1 MIQNQ
6 QVLLIQCLKGVFIK
20 IDEKNLQINTNNTLF
35 IEKFNQWINKNYGR
49 MICE

>member
-6 QVLLIQCLKGVFIK
+6 QVLLIQCLNGIFAK

-35 IEKFNQWINKNYGR
+35 IEKFNQ
-49 MICE
+49 